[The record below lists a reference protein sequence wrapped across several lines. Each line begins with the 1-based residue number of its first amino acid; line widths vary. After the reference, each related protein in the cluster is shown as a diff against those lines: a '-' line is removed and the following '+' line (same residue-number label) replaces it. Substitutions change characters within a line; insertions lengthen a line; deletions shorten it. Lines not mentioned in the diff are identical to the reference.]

1 MNFRPSL
8 SAINKTTGFFGAGLL
23 LFGCQQAGDKT
34 PDLPFRP
41 NILVI
46 SCEDISPFLG
56 CYGDPVAQTPR
67 LDQLAA
73 EGIRFTNMHAH
84 VGVCAP
90 SRASLITGMYPTAI
104 GANHMRNYSPDGTD
118 YKWVPEGIEVY
129 EVVLPTGV
137 KCYTEFLREEGYYCT
152 NNSKTDYQFASP
164 LTAWDEDGN
173 QAHWKNKPKDKPFF
187 SIFNLFVSHESQV
200 WARGHLPLTV
210 DPADVPVPPYF
221 PDDSI
226 IRHDIAVMYS
236 NIHEMDR
243 QAERLIREV
252 EEAGLL
258 DSTIIIFYSDHGG
271 PLPRQ
276 KRSIKESGTLVPFIV
291 WYPNAYRKGET
302 EDRMASFIDIPAT
315 ILSLAGIEPPEYMH
329 GKAFLGEYSE
339 EAREYVFGGRNRMDE
354 QIDKQGYV
362 RDERYRYIR
371 NYYPDQVEFMPVN
384 YRMQMPMMR
393 RMIELYENDELNE
406 TQRIYFENIRG
417 KEEFYDVL
425 NDPHEINNLIDKP
438 EYGEHITRLRNAF
451 EKWDAEF
458 NELWHIPELETR
470 EMFFP
475 NNKQQIVEK
484 PSFNVID
491 GKLSIKSAT
500 PGASIAYQVN
510 GKGNTPEHWFLYS
523 EPVEI
528 NGGDEITA
536 IGVRAGFKNSEHANY
551 E

>member
-1 MNFRPSL
+1 MIFKPSL
-8 SAINKTTGFFGAGLL
+8 HSIAKTSSLFGAGLI
-23 LFGCQQAGDKT
+23 LFSCQEAVDENSV
-34 PDLPFRP
+34 LPFRP

-56 CYGDPVAQTPR
+56 VYGDPVAQTPR

-73 EGIRFTNMHAH
+73 EGIKFTSMYSNN
-84 VGVCAP
+84 GVCAP

-104 GANHMRNYSPDGTD
+104 GANHMRNYSPDGSD
-118 YKWVPEGIEVY
+118 YKWIPENIEVY

-137 KCYTEFLREEGYYCT
+137 KCFTEFLREEGYYCT

-164 LTAWDEDGN
+164 LTAWDEDGD
-173 QAHWKNKPKDKPFF
+173 QAHWRNKPKGKPFF

-210 DPADVPVPPYF
+210 DPADVPIPPYF

-243 QAERLIREV
+243 QVNHLIKEV

-276 KRSIKESGTLVPFIV
+276 KRSIKESGTHVPFIV
-291 WYPNAYRKGET
+291 WYPNGYRAGEV
-302 EDRMASFIDIPAT
+302 ENRLASFVDVPPT
-315 ILSLAGIEPPEYMH
+315 ILSLAGIKPPEYIH
-329 GKAFLGEYSE
+329 GKSFLGKYTE
-339 EAREYVFGGRNRMDE
+339 EPREYVFGGRNRMDE
-354 QIDKQGYV
+354 QIDKQGFV

-371 NYYPDQVEFMPVN
+371 NYYPNQVEFMPVT
-384 YRMQMPMMR
+384 YRMQMPMMK

-417 KEEFYDVL
+417 EEEFYDVQ
-425 NDPHEINNLIDKP
+425 NDPHEIRNLIEHPD
-438 EYGEHITRLRNAF
+438 YQEHISRLRNKF
-451 EKWDAEF
+451 EKWDTEY
-458 NELWHIPELETR
+458 NEMWHIPEVETR
-470 EMFFP
+470 EMFYP
-475 NNKQQIVEK
+475 HNEQQVVKK
-484 PSFNVID
+484 PRFEMAN
-491 GKLSIKSAT
+491 GKLHIIAAT
-500 PGASIAYQVN
+500 EGSSIAYQIN
-510 GKGNTPEHWFLYS
+510 GQGHHPDHWFLYTEAIELS
-523 EPVEI
+523 E
-528 NGGDEITA
+528 GDLVSA
-536 IGVRAGFKNSEHANY
+536 IGVRAGFKNSAVVYHK
-551 E
+551 